1 MNYIW
6 SGMIIISLICAAANG
21 CLDETAAA
29 ALDGANASVTFLISL
44 AGAMCFWNG
53 FLKIAENSGAS
64 GAVRR
69 LLMPAVQLLFRDAP
83 EKAKEYITMNMSANL
98 LGMGNAATPMGI
110 KAMNELDKAN
120 GGALH
125 ASKNMCMLVAIN
137 TASIQLV
144 PSTIMA
150 IRQAA
155 GAAEPASVVLP
166 ILIASFGGCAAAVT
180 AVKIF
185 IRR

>member
-6 SGMIIISLICAAANG
+6 SGMVLISLICAAVNG
-21 CLDETAAA
+21 SMDETVAA

-53 FLKIAENSGAS
+53 FLKIAESSGTS
-64 GAVRR
+64 KAVQK
-69 LLMPAVQLLFRDAP
+69 LLMPVVKCLFRDAP
-83 EKAKEYITMNMSANL
+83 EKAREYITMNMSANL

-110 KAMNELDKAN
+110 KAMNELDAAN
-120 GGALH
+120 GRSFH
-125 ASKNMCMLVAIN
+125 ASKDMCMLVALN

-144 PSTIMA
+144 PTTILA
-150 IRQAA
+150 LRQAA
-155 GAAEPASVVLP
+155 GSAEMASVVLP
-166 ILIASFGGCAAAVT
+166 ILISSLGGCIAAVM

>member
-6 SGMIIISLICAAANG
+6 SGMVIISLICAAFSG
-21 CLDETAAA
+21 RLDETAAA
-29 ALDGANASVTFLISL
+29 ALEGADASVKFLISL
-44 AGAMCFWNG
+44 AGALCFWNG
-53 FLKIAENSGAS
+53 LLKIAEASGVS

-69 LLMPAVQLLFRDAP
+69 LLMPVVKMLFKGAP
-83 EKAKEYITMNMSANL
+83 EKAREYIAMNMSANL

-110 KAMNELDKAN
+110 KAMSELDKVN
-120 GGALH
+120 NKPLY
-125 ASKNMCMLVAIN
+125 ASKHMCMLVALN

-144 PSTIMA
+144 PSTILA

-155 GAAEPASVVLP
+155 GAANPESVVIP
-166 ILIASFGGCAAAVT
+166 ILAASFGGCLAAVT

-185 IRR
+185 ISS

>member
-6 SGMIIISLICAAANG
+6 SGMILISLICATVNG
-21 CLDETAAA
+21 RMDETVAA

-53 FLKIAENSGAS
+53 FLKIAEKSGAAKS
-64 GAVRR
+64 VQK
-69 LLMPAVQLLFRDAP
+69 LLMPVVGRLFHNAP
-83 EKAKEYITMNMSANL
+83 EKAREYITMNMSANL

-110 KAMNELDKAN
+110 KAMNELDIAN
-120 GGALH
+120 GRSPR
-125 ASKNMCMLVAIN
+125 ASKDMCMLVAIN

-144 PSTIMA
+144 PSTILA
-150 IRQAA
+150 LRQAA
-155 GAAEPASVVLP
+155 GSAEPASVVLP
-166 ILIASFGGCAAAVT
+166 VLIASLGGCIAAVT
-180 AVKIF
+180 AVKLF

>member
-6 SGMIIISLICAAANG
+6 SGMVIISLICAAVNG
-21 CLDETAAA
+21 SMDKTVAA

-53 FLKIAENSGAS
+53 FLKIAESSGAA
-64 GAVRR
+64 GAVQRILAPVVKR
-69 LLMPAVQLLFRDAP
+69 LFRNAP
-83 EKAKEYITMNMSANL
+83 QKAREYITMNMSANL

-110 KAMNELDKAN
+110 KAMNELDKSN
-120 GGALH
+120 ERKLH
-125 ASKNMCMLVAIN
+125 ASKDMCMLVALN
-137 TASIQLV
+137 TASIQLF
-144 PSTIMA
+144 PSTIIA
-150 IRQAA
+150 LRQAA
-155 GAAEPASVVLP
+155 GSSEPASVVLP
-166 ILIASFGGCAAAVT
+166 VLIASFGGCVAAVT